1 MFNVVR
7 NVINTIIRLIKNDKN
22 YQLSP
27 HLSLLDLLSISF
39 TKGIHL
45 IRGFLFQVISFRKL
59 HVIFMASGVKLLNR
73 RHLKVGGTLTI
84 GRNVT
89 IDSLSFEGV
98 KFGNN
103 VNIPDGSFFR
113 CTGVISDLGKGLVVG
128 NNTGFGHYNFINA
141 QGGVE
146 IGDDV
151 IMGSHVSILAENHN
165 FDDFDEPIRLQGV
178 TRKGIVIESNVW
190 IGANVTIL
198 DGVRI
203 HTGSVI
209 GAGSVVTKSIPPNS
223 VAVGSP
229 CKVIKT
235 RES

>member
-1 MFNVVR
+1 MINVVR
-7 NVINTIIRLIKNDKN
+7 SIINSIIRLIKNDKG

-27 HLSLLDLLSISF
+27 HLSLPDLLSISF
-39 TKGIHL
+39 VKCIHL
-45 IRGFLFQVISFRKL
+45 VRGFLFQVISLKKL
-59 HVIFMASGVKLLNR
+59 NVVFIASGVKLLNR
-73 RHLKVGGTLTI
+73 RHLKVCGPLTI

-89 IDSLSFEGV
+89 IDSLSLEGI
-98 KFGNN
+98 KLGSN
-103 VNIPDGSFFR
+103 VNIPDGSFIR
-113 CTGVISDLGKGLVVG
+113 CTGVISALGKGLTVG
-128 NNTGFGHYNFINA
+128 NNTGFGHYTFINA

-151 IMGSHVSILAENHN
+151 IMGSHVSILAENHK
-165 FDDFDEPIRLQGV
+165 FDSLDEPIRMQGV
-178 TRKGIVIESNVW
+178 SRKGIVIESNVW

-203 HTGSVI
+203 HTGSII

-223 VAVGSP
+223 LAVGSP

-235 RES
+235 RE